1 LGRIVELRH
10 LRYFV
15 VVAEERHFG
24 RAADRLHLA
33 QPPLSRQIRALETEL
48 GVELFHR
55 TTRRVDLTPAG
66 ELLLERARS
75 ILTAVDSAT
84 EDCRRAARGEAGRL
98 SMGFTGSTTYG
109 LLPVVAGALRERL
122 PGVELELHGEML
134 TPAQIRGLMDE
145 TLDIA
150 LLRPPVRERAVKL
163 EVIRSESLIAAL
175 ESGHRLAEL
184 DEIPLGELAEEPF
197 ITYPSHF
204 RSVVH
209 DAVEEA
215 CAAAG
220 FLPRVRMEAAETA
233 TLVSFVAAG
242 VGVALVPASVAAMAL
257 PGITYRPLAGLA
269 PRVELAVAWRRE
281 DDSPVVGRAL
291 AVVHEAITAAA
302 NTQEVATKT

>member
-1 LGRIVELRH
+1 MGRVMELRH

-24 RAADRLHLA
+24 RAA
-33 QPPLSRQIRALETEL
+33 
-48 GVELFHR
+48 
-55 TTRRVDLTPAG
+55 
-66 ELLLERARS
+66 
-75 ILTAVDSAT
+75 
-84 EDCRRAARGEAGRL
+84 
-98 SMGFTGSTTYG
+98 
-109 LLPVVAGALRERL
+109 RERL

-150 LLRPPVRERAVKL
+150 LLRPPVRERALKL
-163 EVIRSESLIAAL
+163 EVIRSEPLIAAL

-184 DEIPLGELAEEPF
+184 DEIPLGELSEEPY

-220 FLPRVRMEAAETA
+220 FLPRVVMEAAETA

-257 PGITYRPLAGLA
+257 PGITYRPLAGLP

-281 DDSPVVGRAL
+281 DDSAVLGRAL